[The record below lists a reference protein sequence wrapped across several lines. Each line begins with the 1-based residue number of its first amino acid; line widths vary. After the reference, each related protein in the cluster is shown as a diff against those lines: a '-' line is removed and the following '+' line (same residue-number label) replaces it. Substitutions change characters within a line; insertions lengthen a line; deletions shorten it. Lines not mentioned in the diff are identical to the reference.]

1 VKITLISSKSDMAGR
16 NIHRHIYEFLENGVP
31 HATTGE
37 ELPAHRYSHIEV
49 DGRLILQDGID
60 RGIDA
65 DLIVFLSRHAS
76 RNPVPVLTVHCTGNT
91 GKAELGG
98 SDRSLAPAAPE
109 WMKAV
114 LINLWKLAPP
124 GFGAC
129 YEVTHHGPTD
139 LHIPSF
145 FVEIG
150 STEEEWADKDAGA
163 AVAAAVL
170 TASPG
175 RSIPMI
181 SLGGNHYARR
191 QTDIAQKTQAAF
203 GHIVHSREVPS
214 IDREMIRLL
223 AGRSHAKAVHIDRKA
238 LQGADTARIEQLI
251 HEEGMIRLGEHDL
264 VGIGRVPWDQYLNI
278 CSMARSRVP
287 GVSIDIHGLDS
298 VEEPAWTEL
307 EPELLDA
314 SMAAN
319 AGEFLKKL
327 KKIPCI
333 HLFCEKSP
341 VLPVFITDQN
351 QKAQLLH
358 DLISLCVSTIVI
370 NEDTAV
376 EGEYLIIRKKKMDP
390 GKALELGVPAG
401 PMLGLLMQ
409 GKPVDAGGKKVLPG
423 MVQVCSEKRI
433 HVPGLESYI

>member
-1 VKITLISSKSDMAGR
+1 MKITLVSSKSDMAGQ
-16 NIHRHIYEFLENGVP
+16 NIHRYIYEYLENGIP
-31 HATTGE
+31 RTITE
-37 ELPAHRYSHIEV
+37 ESVPAHQYSHIEV
-49 DGRLILQDGID
+49 EGRLIFQDGID
-60 RGIDA
+60 KNSDA
-65 DLIVFLSRHAS
+65 DLIIFLSRHAS
-76 RNPVPVLTVHCTGNT
+76 KNPVPVLTVHCTGNT

-98 SDRSLAPAAPE
+98 SDRSVAPAAPE

-114 LINLWKLAPP
+114 LINLQKLAPP

-150 STEEEWADKDAGA
+150 STEQEWTNPDAGA

-175 RSIPMI
+175 QSIPMI
-181 SLGGNHYARR
+181 SMGGNHYARR

-203 GHIVHSREVPS
+203 GHIVHSREVPI
-214 IDREMIRLL
+214 IDREMICLL
-223 AGRSHAKAVHIDRKA
+223 VRNSRAIAVHIDRKA
-238 LQGADTARIEQLI
+238 LHGADLARIEQFVK
-251 HEEGMIRLGEHDL
+251 EEGLVRLGEHDL
-264 VGIGRVPWDQYLNI
+264 LGIGRVPWDHYMN
-278 CSMARSRVP
+278 ARSLAQSRFP
-287 GVSIDIHGLDS
+287 GAFLEIHGLDS
-298 VEEPAWTEL
+298 VEKPAWTEL
-307 EPELLDA
+307 DPELLGA
-314 SMAAN
+314 ALAAN
-319 AGEFLKKL
+319 AGEFQKKL

-333 HLFCEKSP
+333 HLYSEKSP

-390 GKALELGVPAG
+390 RKALELGVPAG

-409 GKPVDAGGKKVLPG
+409 GKPVDVGGKIILPG

-433 HVPGLESYI
+433 RVPGLESYI

>member
-1 VKITLISSKSDMAGR
+1 MAGR
-16 NIHRHIYEFLENGVP
+16 NIHRHIYEYLENGIP
-31 HATTGE
+31 CIPRE
-37 ELPAHRYSHIEV
+37 EEMPAHRFSHIEV
-49 DGRLILQDGID
+49 DGRLIFQDGID
-60 RGIDA
+60 RGTDA

-114 LINLWKLAPP
+114 LINLRMLAPP

-139 LHIPSF
+139 LRIPSF

-150 STEEEWADKDAGA
+150 STEREWANADAGA

-175 RSIPMI
+175 RSIPLI

-191 QTDIAQKTQAAF
+191 QTDIAGNTQAAF
-203 GHIVHSREVPS
+203 GHIVHSREVPLV
-214 IDREMIRLL
+214 DREMIRLL
-223 AGRSHAKAVHIDRKA
+223 AGRSHAVAVHIDRKA
-238 LQGADTARIEQLI
+238 LHGADMARIEQLI
-251 HEEGMIRLGEHDL
+251 NEEGMVRLGEHEL
-264 VGIGRVPWDQYLNI
+264 TAIGRIPWDQYLNVR
-278 CSMARSRVP
+278 SLARARVP
-287 GVSIDIHGLDS
+287 GASIDIHGLDS
-298 VEEPAWTEL
+298 IEQPEWAGL
-307 EPELLDA
+307 EPEILGAAL
-314 SMAAN
+314 AAN
-319 AGEFLKKL
+319 AAEFLKKL

-333 HLFCEKSP
+333 HLFTEKSP

-390 GKALELGVPAG
+390 GKALGLGVPPG

-409 GKPVDAGGKKVLPG
+409 GKPVDAGGKIVLPG